1 MVTIWIL
8 LFEKGE
14 KMNKKVATDENRKTT
29 TTIVGVFWGDEGKGK
44 IASRESKDAN
54 LVVRGTGGSNAG
66 HTVVSEGKK
75 IALHLIPGGIVYPQT
90 TCLIGQGLVV
100 DLGVLIDEIEKL
112 EKAGIPNVRKRLK
125 ISGRAH
131 VVMPYHKD
139 YDEVQE
145 AVKDNPV
152 GTTKRGIGPAYADK
166 DNRIGI
172 QVNYLLNYDLLLS
185 KVKEAAKFYNV
196 KFRGLGFSEYVVKE
210 KKVVDEAYAY
220 GKVIRS
226 MIVDGDRL
234 VDSFVNEG
242 GKIVLEGA
250 QAYRLDKDYGD
261 YPDCTSSNCVTAG
274 ALVGSHLNQNDV
286 AMTIGT
292 CKAYCSRVG
301 NGPFPTELKK
311 KYNYEGKMSA
321 YQGEDAFVGDTIRD
335 YGHEYGTTTGRP
347 RRTGWLDL
355 NIMRS
360 AKRPLGVT
368 YWCLNHLDTLGKIGE
383 TVGYVKM
390 CIMYEYQG
398 RIIKYY
404 PDDME
409 ITGEEPKPIYWTL
422 KGGWSIDSSLRDY
435 DKLPEKAKTFI
446 QKIEEETGIPVK
458 FIGVGPDNEDLIVR
472 EDI

>member
-1 MVTIWIL
+1 MNEKIVT
-8 LFEKGE
+8 
-14 KMNKKVATDENRKTT
+14 DDNRKTT
-29 TTIVGVFWGDEGKGK
+29 TAIVGVFWGDEGKGK
-44 IASRESKDAN
+44 IASRESKDAD
-54 LVVRGTGGSNAG
+54 LVVCGTGGANAD
-66 HTVVSEGKK
+66 HTVVFNGKK

-100 DLGVLIDEIEKL
+100 DIGVLIDEIEKL

-139 YDEVQE
+139 YDVVQE
-145 AVKDNPV
+145 AVKENPV
-152 GTTKRGIGPAYADK
+152 GTTKRGIGQAYADK

-210 KKVVDEAYAY
+210 KRVVDEAYAY

-226 MIVDGDRL
+226 MIVNGDRL
-234 VDSFVNEG
+234 VESFVNEG
-242 GKIVLEGA
+242 AKIVLE
-250 QAYRLDKDYGD
+250 
-261 YPDCTSSNCVTAG
+261 G

-286 AMTIGT
+286 AMTIGIG
-292 CKAYCSRVG
+292 KAYCSRVG
-301 NGPFPTELKK
+301 NGFFPTELKK
-311 KYNYEGKMSA
+311 TDFYEGKMSA
-321 YQGEDAFVGDTIRD
+321 YQGEDAFAGNTIRE

-360 AKRPLGVT
+360 AIRPLGVT
-368 YWCLNHLDTLGKIGE
+368 YWCLNHLDTLGRVGE
-383 TVGYVKM
+383 TLGYVKM
-390 CIMYEYQG
+390 CIMYNYQG
-398 RIIKYY
+398 KIIKYF

-409 ITGEEPKPIYWTL
+409 ATQEVPKPIYWTL
-422 KGGWSIDSSLRDY
+422 KGGWNINSSLREY
-435 DKLPEKAKTFI
+435 DQLPERAKTFI
-446 QKIEEETGIPVK
+446 KKIEDETGIPVK

>member
-1 MVTIWIL
+1 MNEKIVT
-8 LFEKGE
+8 
-14 KMNKKVATDENRKTT
+14 DDNRKTT
-29 TTIVGVFWGDEGKGK
+29 TAIVGVFWGDEGKGK
-44 IASRESKDAN
+44 IASRESKDAD
-54 LVVRGTGGSNAG
+54 LVVCGTGGANAD
-66 HTVVSEGKK
+66 HTVVFNGKK
-75 IALHLIPGGIVYPQT
+75 SALHLIPGGIVYPQT

-100 DLGVLIDEIEKL
+100 DIGVLIDEIEKL

-139 YDEVQE
+139 YDVVQE
-145 AVKDNPV
+145 AVKENPV
-152 GTTKRGIGPAYADK
+152 GTTKRGIGQAYADK

-210 KKVVDEAYAY
+210 KRVVDEAYAY

-226 MIVDGDRL
+226 MIVNGDRL
-234 VDSFVNEG
+234 VESFVNEG
-242 GKIVLEGA
+242 AKIVLE
-250 QAYRLDKDYGD
+250 
-261 YPDCTSSNCVTAG
+261 G

-286 AMTIGT
+286 AMTIGIG
-292 CKAYCSRVG
+292 KAYCSRVG
-301 NGPFPTELKK
+301 NGFFPTELKK
-311 KYNYEGKMSA
+311 TDFYEGKMSA
-321 YQGEDAFVGDTIRD
+321 YQGEDAFAGETIRE

-360 AKRPLGVT
+360 AIRPLGVT
-368 YWCLNHLDTLGKIGE
+368 YWCLNHLDTLGRVGE
-383 TVGYVKM
+383 TLGYVKM
-390 CIMYEYQG
+390 CIMYNYQG
-398 RIIKYY
+398 KIIKYF

-409 ITGEEPKPIYWTL
+409 ATQEVPKPIYWTL
-422 KGGWSIDSSLRDY
+422 KGGWNINSSLREY
-435 DKLPEKAKTFI
+435 DQLPERAKTFI
-446 QKIEEETGIPVK
+446 KKIEDETGIPVK

>member
-1 MVTIWIL
+1 MNEKIVT
-8 LFEKGE
+8 
-14 KMNKKVATDENRKTT
+14 DDNRKTT
-29 TTIVGVFWGDEGKGK
+29 TAIVGVFWGDEGKGK
-44 IASRESKDAN
+44 IASRESKDAD
-54 LVVRGTGGSNAG
+54 LVVCGTGGANAD
-66 HTVVSEGKK
+66 HTVVFNGKK

-100 DLGVLIDEIEKL
+100 DIGVLIDEIEKL

-139 YDEVQE
+139 YDVVQE
-145 AVKDNPV
+145 AVKENPV
-152 GTTKRGIGPAYADK
+152 GTTKRGIGQAYADK

-196 KFRGLGFSEYVVKE
+196 KFRGLGFSEYVVK
-210 KKVVDEAYAY
+210 VVDEAYAY

-226 MIVDGDRL
+226 MIVNGDRL
-234 VDSFVNEG
+234 VESFVNEG
-242 GKIVLEGA
+242 AKIVLE
-250 QAYRLDKDYGD
+250 
-261 YPDCTSSNCVTAG
+261 G

-286 AMTIGT
+286 AMTIGIG
-292 CKAYCSRVG
+292 KAYCSRVG
-301 NGPFPTELKK
+301 NGFFPTELKK
-311 KYNYEGKMSA
+311 TDFYEGKMSA
-321 YQGEDAFVGDTIRD
+321 YQGEDAFAGNTIRE

-360 AKRPLGVT
+360 AIRPLGVT
-368 YWCLNHLDTLGKIGE
+368 YWCLNHLDTLGRVGE
-383 TVGYVKM
+383 TLGYVKM
-390 CIMYEYQG
+390 CIMYNYQG
-398 RIIKYY
+398 KIIKYF

-409 ITGEEPKPIYWTL
+409 ATQEVPKPIYWTL
-422 KGGWSIDSSLRDY
+422 KGGWKIDSSIREY
-435 DKLPEKAKTFI
+435 DQLPEKAKTFI
-446 QKIEEETGIPVK
+446 QKIEDETGILVK

>member
-1 MVTIWIL
+1 MNEKIVT
-8 LFEKGE
+8 
-14 KMNKKVATDENRKTT
+14 DDNRKTT
-29 TTIVGVFWGDEGKGK
+29 TAIVGVFWGDEGKGK
-44 IASRESKDAN
+44 IASRESKDAD
-54 LVVRGTGGSNAG
+54 LVVCGTGGANAD
-66 HTVVSEGKK
+66 HTVVFNGKK

-100 DLGVLIDEIEKL
+100 DIGVLIDEIEKL

-139 YDEVQE
+139 YDVVQE
-145 AVKDNPV
+145 AVKENPV
-152 GTTKRGIGPAYADK
+152 GTTKRGIGQAYADK

-210 KKVVDEAYAY
+210 KRVVDEAYAY

-226 MIVDGDRL
+226 MIVNGDRL
-234 VDSFVNEG
+234 VESFVNEG
-242 GKIVLEGA
+242 AKIVLE
-250 QAYRLDKDYGD
+250 
-261 YPDCTSSNCVTAG
+261 G

-286 AMTIGT
+286 AMTIGIG
-292 CKAYCSRVG
+292 KAYCSRVG
-301 NGPFPTELKK
+301 NGFFPTELKK
-311 KYNYEGKMSA
+311 TDFYEGKMSA
-321 YQGEDAFVGDTIRD
+321 YQGEDAFAGETIRE

-360 AKRPLGVT
+360 AIRPLGVT
-368 YWCLNHLDTLGKIGE
+368 YWCLNHLDTLGRVGE
-383 TVGYVKM
+383 TLGYVKM
-390 CIMYEYQG
+390 CIMYNYQG
-398 RIIKYY
+398 KIIKYF

-409 ITGEEPKPIYWTL
+409 ATQEVPKPIYWTL
-422 KGGWSIDSSLRDY
+422 KGGWNINSSLREY
-435 DKLPEKAKTFI
+435 DQLPERAKTFI
-446 QKIEEETGIPVK
+446 KKIEDETGIPVK

>member
-1 MVTIWIL
+1 MNEKIVT
-8 LFEKGE
+8 
-14 KMNKKVATDENRKTT
+14 DDNRKTT
-29 TTIVGVFWGDEGKGK
+29 TAIVGVFWGDEGKGK
-44 IASRESKDAN
+44 IASRESKDAD
-54 LVVRGTGGSNAG
+54 LVVCGTGGANAD
-66 HTVVSEGKK
+66 HTVVFNGKK

-100 DLGVLIDEIEKL
+100 DIGVLIDEIEKL

-125 ISGRAH
+125 ISGRAN

-139 YDEVQE
+139 YDVVQE
-145 AVKDNPV
+145 AVKENPV
-152 GTTKRGIGPAYADK
+152 GTTKRGIGQAYADK

-210 KKVVDEAYAY
+210 KRVVDEAYAY

-226 MIVDGDRL
+226 MIVNGDRL
-234 VDSFVNEG
+234 VESFVNEG
-242 GKIVLEGA
+242 AKIVLE
-250 QAYRLDKDYGD
+250 
-261 YPDCTSSNCVTAG
+261 G

-286 AMTIGT
+286 AMTIGIG
-292 CKAYCSRVG
+292 KAYCSRVG
-301 NGPFPTELKK
+301 NGFFPTELKK
-311 KYNYEGKMSA
+311 TDFYEGKMSA
-321 YQGEDAFVGDTIRD
+321 YQGEDAFAGETIRE

-360 AKRPLGVT
+360 AIRPLGVT
-368 YWCLNHLDTLGKIGE
+368 YWCLNHLDTLGRVGE
-383 TVGYVKM
+383 TLGYVKM
-390 CIMYEYQG
+390 CIMYNYQG
-398 RIIKYY
+398 KIIKYF

-409 ITGEEPKPIYWTL
+409 ATQEVPKPIYWTL
-422 KGGWSIDSSLRDY
+422 KGGWNINSSLREY
-435 DKLPEKAKTFI
+435 DQLPERAKTFI
-446 QKIEEETGIPVK
+446 KKIEDETGIPVK

>member
-1 MVTIWIL
+1 MNEKIVT
-8 LFEKGE
+8 
-14 KMNKKVATDENRKTT
+14 DDNRKTT
-29 TTIVGVFWGDEGKGK
+29 TAIVGVFWGDEGKGK
-44 IASRESKDAN
+44 IASRESKDAD
-54 LVVRGTGGSNAG
+54 LVVCGTGGANAD
-66 HTVVSEGKK
+66 HTVVFNGKK

-100 DLGVLIDEIEKL
+100 DIGVLIDEIEKL

-139 YDEVQE
+139 YDVVQE
-145 AVKDNPV
+145 AVKENPV
-152 GTTKRGIGPAYADK
+152 ATTKRGIGQAYADK

-210 KKVVDEAYAY
+210 KRVVDEAYAY

-226 MIVDGDRL
+226 MIVNGDRL
-234 VDSFVNEG
+234 VESFVNEG
-242 GKIVLEGA
+242 AKIVLE
-250 QAYRLDKDYGD
+250 
-261 YPDCTSSNCVTAG
+261 G

-286 AMTIGT
+286 AMTIGIG
-292 CKAYCSRVG
+292 KAYCSRVG
-301 NGPFPTELKK
+301 NGFFPTELKK
-311 KYNYEGKMSA
+311 TDFYEGKMSA
-321 YQGEDAFVGDTIRD
+321 YQGEDAFAGETIRE

-360 AKRPLGVT
+360 AIRPLGVT
-368 YWCLNHLDTLGKIGE
+368 YWCLNHLDTLGRVGE
-383 TVGYVKM
+383 TLGYVKM
-390 CIMYEYQG
+390 CIMYNYQG
-398 RIIKYY
+398 KIIKYF

-409 ITGEEPKPIYWTL
+409 ATQEVPKPIYWTL
-422 KGGWSIDSSLRDY
+422 KGGWNINSSLREY
-435 DKLPEKAKTFI
+435 DQLPERAKTFI
-446 QKIEEETGIPVK
+446 KKIEDETGIPVK

>member
-1 MVTIWIL
+1 MNEKIVT
-8 LFEKGE
+8 
-14 KMNKKVATDENRKTT
+14 DDNRKTT
-29 TTIVGVFWGDEGKGK
+29 TAIVGVFWGDEGKGK
-44 IASRESKDAN
+44 IASRESKDAD
-54 LVVRGTGGSNAG
+54 LVVCGTGGANAD
-66 HTVVSEGKK
+66 HTVVFNGKK

-100 DLGVLIDEIEKL
+100 DIGVLIDEIEKL

-125 ISGRAH
+125 ISGLAH

-139 YDEVQE
+139 YDVVQE
-145 AVKDNPV
+145 AVKENPV
-152 GTTKRGIGPAYADK
+152 GTTKRGIGQAYADK

-210 KKVVDEAYAY
+210 KRVVDEAYAY

-226 MIVDGDRL
+226 MIVNGDRL
-234 VDSFVNEG
+234 VESFVNEG
-242 GKIVLEGA
+242 AKIVLE
-250 QAYRLDKDYGD
+250 
-261 YPDCTSSNCVTAG
+261 G

-286 AMTIGT
+286 AMTIGIG
-292 CKAYCSRVG
+292 KAYCSRVG
-301 NGPFPTELKK
+301 NGFFPTELKK
-311 KYNYEGKMSA
+311 TDFYEGKMSA
-321 YQGEDAFVGDTIRD
+321 YQGEDAFAGETIRE

-360 AKRPLGVT
+360 AIRPLGVT
-368 YWCLNHLDTLGKIGE
+368 YWCLNHLDTLGRVGE
-383 TVGYVKM
+383 TLGYVKM
-390 CIMYEYQG
+390 CIMYNYQG
-398 RIIKYY
+398 KIIKYF

-409 ITGEEPKPIYWTL
+409 ATQEVPKPIYWTL
-422 KGGWSIDSSLRDY
+422 KGGWNINSSLREY
-435 DKLPEKAKTFI
+435 DQLPERAKTFI
-446 QKIEEETGIPVK
+446 KKIEDETGIPVK

>member
-1 MVTIWIL
+1 MNEKIVT
-8 LFEKGE
+8 
-14 KMNKKVATDENRKTT
+14 DDNRKTT
-29 TTIVGVFWGDEGKGK
+29 TAIVGVFWGDEGKGK
-44 IASRESKDAN
+44 IASRESKDAD
-54 LVVRGTGGSNAG
+54 LVVCGTGGANAD
-66 HTVVSEGKK
+66 HTVVFNGKK

-100 DLGVLIDEIEKL
+100 DIGVLIDEIEKL

-139 YDEVQE
+139 YDVVQE
-145 AVKDNPV
+145 AVKENPV
-152 GTTKRGIGPAYADK
+152 GTTKRGIGQAYADK

-210 KKVVDEAYAY
+210 KRVVDEAYAY

-226 MIVDGDRL
+226 MIVNGDRL
-234 VDSFVNEG
+234 VESFVNEG
-242 GKIVLEGA
+242 AKIVLE
-250 QAYRLDKDYGD
+250 
-261 YPDCTSSNCVTAG
+261 G

-286 AMTIGT
+286 AMTIGIG
-292 CKAYCSRVG
+292 KAYCSRVG
-301 NGPFPTELKK
+301 NGFFPTELKK
-311 KYNYEGKMSA
+311 TDFYEGKMSA
-321 YQGEDAFVGDTIRD
+321 YQGEDAFAGNTIRE

-360 AKRPLGVT
+360 AIRPLGVT
-368 YWCLNHLDTLGKIGE
+368 YWCLNHLDTLGRVGE
-383 TVGYVKM
+383 TLGYVKM
-390 CIMYEYQG
+390 CIMYNYQG
-398 RIIKYY
+398 KIIKYF

-409 ITGEEPKPIYWTL
+409 ATQEVPKPIYWTL
-422 KGGWSIDSSLRDY
+422 KGGWKIDSSIREY
-435 DKLPEKAKTFI
+435 DQLPEKAKTFI
-446 QKIEEETGIPVK
+446 QKIEDETGILVK

>member
-1 MVTIWIL
+1 MNEKIVT
-8 LFEKGE
+8 
-14 KMNKKVATDENRKTT
+14 DDNRKTT
-29 TTIVGVFWGDEGKGK
+29 TAIVGVFWGDEGKGK
-44 IASRESKDAN
+44 IASRESKDAD
-54 LVVRGTGGSNAG
+54 LVVCGTGGANAD
-66 HTVVSEGKK
+66 HTVVFNGKK

-100 DLGVLIDEIEKL
+100 DIGVLIDEIEKL

-139 YDEVQE
+139 YDVVQE
-145 AVKDNPV
+145 AVKENPV
-152 GTTKRGIGPAYADK
+152 GTTKRGIGQAYADK

-210 KKVVDEAYAY
+210 KRVVDEAYAY

-226 MIVDGDRL
+226 MIVNGDRL
-234 VDSFVNEG
+234 VESFVNEG
-242 GKIVLEGA
+242 AKIVLE
-250 QAYRLDKDYGD
+250 
-261 YPDCTSSNCVTAG
+261 G

-286 AMTIGT
+286 AMTIGIG
-292 CKAYCSRVG
+292 KAYCSRVG
-301 NGPFPTELKK
+301 NGFFPTELKK
-311 KYNYEGKMSA
+311 TDFYEGKMSA
-321 YQGEDAFVGDTIRD
+321 YQGEDAFAGDTIRE

-360 AKRPLGVT
+360 AIRPLGVT
-368 YWCLNHLDTLGKIGE
+368 YWCLNHLDTLGRVGE
-383 TVGYVKM
+383 TLGYVKM
-390 CIMYEYQG
+390 CIMYNYQG
-398 RIIKYY
+398 KIIKYF

-409 ITGEEPKPIYWTL
+409 ATQEVPKPIYWTL
-422 KGGWSIDSSLRDY
+422 KGGWNINSSLREY
-435 DKLPEKAKTFI
+435 DQLPERAKTFI
-446 QKIEEETGIPVK
+446 KKIEDETGIPVK

>member
-1 MVTIWIL
+1 MNEKIVT
-8 LFEKGE
+8 
-14 KMNKKVATDENRKTT
+14 DDNRKTT
-29 TTIVGVFWGDEGKGK
+29 TAIVGVFWGDEGKGK
-44 IASRESKDAN
+44 IASRESKDAD
-54 LVVRGTGGSNAG
+54 LVVCGTGGANAD
-66 HTVVSEGKK
+66 HTVVFNGKK

-100 DLGVLIDEIEKL
+100 DIGVLIDEIEKL

-139 YDEVQE
+139 YDVVQE

-210 KKVVDEAYAY
+210 KRVVDEAYAY

-226 MIVDGDRL
+226 MIVNGDRL
-234 VDSFVNEG
+234 VESFVNEG
-242 GKIVLEGA
+242 AKIVLE
-250 QAYRLDKDYGD
+250 
-261 YPDCTSSNCVTAG
+261 G

-286 AMTIGT
+286 AMTIGIG
-292 CKAYCSRVG
+292 KAYCSRVG
-301 NGPFPTELKK
+301 NGFFPTELKK
-311 KYNYEGKMSA
+311 TDFYEGKMSA
-321 YQGEDAFVGDTIRD
+321 YQGEDAFAGETIRE

-360 AKRPLGVT
+360 AIRPLGVT
-368 YWCLNHLDTLGKIGE
+368 YWCLNHLDTLGRVGE
-383 TVGYVKM
+383 TLGYVKM
-390 CIMYEYQG
+390 CIMYNYQG
-398 RIIKYY
+398 KIIKYF

-409 ITGEEPKPIYWTL
+409 ATQEVPKPIYWTL
-422 KGGWSIDSSLRDY
+422 KGGWNINSSLREY
-435 DKLPEKAKTFI
+435 DQLPERAKTFI
-446 QKIEEETGIPVK
+446 KKIEDETGIPVK

>member
-1 MVTIWIL
+1 
-8 LFEKGE
+8 
-14 KMNKKVATDENRKTT
+14 MNKKVATDENRKTT

-446 QKIEEETGIPVK
+446 QEIEEETGIPVK

>member
-1 MVTIWIL
+1 
-8 LFEKGE
+8 
-14 KMNKKVATDENRKTT
+14 MNKKVATDENRKTT

-54 LVVRGTGGSNAG
+54 LVVRGTGVADSDLI
-66 HTVVSEGKK
+66 VVYEGKK
-75 IALHLIPGGIVYPQT
+75 IALDLIPGGIVYPQI

-172 QVNYLLNYDLLLS
+172 QVNYLLNYDLLLN

-196 KFRGLGFSEYVVKE
+196 KFRGLGFSEYLVKE

-250 QAYRLDKDYGD
+250 
-261 YPDCTSSNCVTAG
+261 
-274 ALVGSHLNQNDV
+274 LVGAHLNQNDV

-335 YGHEYGTTTGRP
+335 YGHEYDTTTGRTS
-347 RRTGWLDL
+347 RTGWLDL

-368 YWCLNHLDTLGKIGE
+368 YWCLNDLDTLGKIGE

-390 CIMYEYQG
+390 CIMYKYQG
-398 RIIKYY
+398 KVIDYY

-422 KGGWSIDSSLRDY
+422 KGGWNIESSLRDY
-435 DKLPEKAKTFI
+435 DQLPERAKTFI
-446 QKIEEETGIPVK
+446 KKIEDETGIPVK

-472 EDI
+472 ENI